1 MYTRHIYRIDEV
13 KSALQYS
20 IHKKRIDESIFW
32 VKELYDSDEF
42 DSITEVLFSSWF
54 YSIGI
59 GNLEILE
66 KILNTNIQDEDEVL
80 ELVYAMTLLKDS
92 MRDCTLPIVFLTGLT
107 NINSSTYNVYF
118 DMPDILKQNNSNIDT
133 FIRTTLLGKYISA
146 WKQFINFDHD
156 NSELLKNICIVK
168 HNKNILEIIEQL
180 YSLETV
186 NPLYIK
192 CTIICILCT
201 NKTVL
206 EKSNGNI
213 REIRSIREIDDSFE
227 DKVKNYTNLLGRRE
241 RRIYEIPKECLYGK
255 TKRGGMTYYDTN
267 LHELYDPDY
276 IVENSKVIETI
287 LEKFDSYE
295 EFLEDSDSL
304 ETFYNSYFPDDIPD
318 EWSLECQKKSHGF
331 GVNQKTD
338 KPILR
343 RYFTRWV
350 NLKSNCQIWDKET
363 IVSRSFEQLSHNF
376 DDYYF
381 EKKMFEL
388 YNDLN
393 KKNDMWDMKN
403 IKLILNSL

>member
-20 IHKKRIDESIFW
+20 IHNKRIDESIFW
-32 VKELYDSDEF
+32 TKELYDSDEF
-42 DSITEVLFSSWF
+42 DILTEVLFSSWF

-66 KILNTNIQDEDEVL
+66 KILNTNIQDEDEL
-80 ELVYAMTLLKDS
+80 LKLVYAMTLLKDS

-107 NINSSTYNVYF
+107 NINSSAHNVYF
-118 DMPDILKQNNSNIDT
+118 DMPELLKQDNSKIDT

-146 WKQFINFDHD
+146 WKQFINLDQE
-156 NSELLKNICIVK
+156 NIELLKNICVIK

-180 YSLETV
+180 CTLETV
-186 NPLYIK
+186 NSLYIK
-192 CTIICILCT
+192 CAIICILCT

-206 EKSNGNI
+206 EKSNGG
-213 REIRSIREIDDSFE
+213 IREIDHSIE
-227 DKVKNYTNLLGRRE
+227 EKVQNYTNLFGRRG

-276 IVENSKVIETI
+276 IVENSKIIGTI
-287 LEKFDSYE
+287 LENFDSYE
-295 EFLEDSDSL
+295 EFIQDSDNL
-304 ETFYNSYFPDDIPD
+304 ETFYTSYFPDDIPD

-388 YNDLN
+388 YNNLS
-393 KKNDMWDMKN
+393 KKNDIWDMKN
-403 IKLILNSL
+403 IKLILNFL